1 MPAVNVRAA
10 HHFHACWQ
18 GFSCSQRHAGLSAC
32 ISIRSHADNRGINRY
47 PRKSLPDSEEERF
60 LRQACGIW
68 PGLPYKTRQSLLRVL
83 IATGIVVMC
92 VGQKDEFQGLRRWG
106 ITVRRRM
113 HEFPNQ
119 SRSRSVFLMPYSW
132 LVLFYVRQ
140 FQSVSFH
147 FVLPLQPKPEYQ
159 RKDSE

>member
-1 MPAVNVRAA
+1 MSGRRITSTPAGRASPVHKGMPA
-10 HHFHACWQ
+10 FQHASVFEAMPIIVELT
-18 GFSCSQRHAGLSAC
+18 G
-32 ISIRSHADNRGINRY
+32 IREN
-47 PRKSLPDSEEERF
+47 LPDSEEERF

-119 SRSRSVFLMPYSW
+119 SRSRSVFSMPYSW